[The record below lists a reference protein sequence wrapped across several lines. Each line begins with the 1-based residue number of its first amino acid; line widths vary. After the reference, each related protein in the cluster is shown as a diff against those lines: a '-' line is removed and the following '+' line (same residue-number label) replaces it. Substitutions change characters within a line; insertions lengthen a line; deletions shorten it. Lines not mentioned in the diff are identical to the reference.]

1 MGLQVQGCEEVPV
14 QVSMLSQEAGVC
26 DNGNYMAL
34 GNNSY
39 MRPLV
44 LEVGLG
50 VVDPQQLLAECT
62 SG

>member
-1 MGLQVQGCEEVPV
+1 MGLQVQVCEEVPV

-26 DNGNYMAL
+26 DNI
-34 GNNSY
+34 Y

-44 LEVGLG
+44 LEGGLG